1 MMQRSGGESAMPPI
15 EKWLENLNELQR
27 KFSKVLGRCGEVSVA
42 VLGSRRGRNIWGGVM
57 TFVNPL
63 PYNSLVVNSWIG

>member
-1 MMQRSGGESAMPPI
+1 MPPI

-42 VLGSRRGRNIWGGVM
+42 VLSSRRGRNIWGGGHDFCQPPSVQ
-57 TFVNPL
+57 
-63 PYNSLVVNSWIG
+63 